1 MNRES
6 PFVVI
11 GAGPAGLTAA
21 LELARAGMPVEVHEA
36 GSHVG
41 GMSAS
46 LDLWGQRIDLG
57 PHRFFSRNARV
68 NAFWREIAG
77 GDCVSVDRL
86 TRILY
91 DGRFFYYPL
100 RPLNALAGLGL
111 AEAVRCGFSYLAALF
126 GQHRATEA
134 ETFEDWVSRRF
145 GSRLYRTFFKTYS
158 EKLWGIPCSRLDADF
173 AAQRI
178 KKFSLGEAVRTMFF
192 GNDGRHATLCDRF
205 LYPTGGT
212 GEIYEK
218 IAREIER
225 RGGRIFLNSPVRGLW
240 CEGDAVGGVT
250 LEDGSMRPARHVV
263 STMPLTLAAMSL
275 SRRAATAETCAALRY
290 RNTILVYLLV
300 DGTGLFPDN
309 WIYVHSA
316 GLDCGRITNFRN
328 WAPSIC
334 GDATGTIV
342 ALEYWCYDEDP
353 VWRAPDETLI
363 ETAKREFRA
372 TGLDG
377 GRAIQEGKVVRLHRS
392 YPVYARGYREPLDRL
407 TAWLRGIR
415 NVSFIG
421 RGGSFKYNN
430 QDHSI
435 LMGLLAADNLL
446 GRADHDL
453 WSVNTDSAYQE
464 KGAFPPSAPTASP
477 V

>member
-21 LELARAGMPVEVHEA
+21 LELARAGQPVEVYETDRR
-36 GSHVG
+36 VG

-46 LDLWGQRIDLG
+46 LDLWGQRVDLG

-68 NAFWREIAG
+68 NAFWREMAG
-77 GDCVSVDRL
+77 ENCVSVDRL

-91 DGRFFYYPL
+91 GGKFFYYPL
-100 RPLNALAGLGL
+100 RPLNALAGLGPL
-111 AEAVRCGFSYLAALF
+111 EAIRCGFSYLSALF
-126 GQHRATEA
+126 QRRSQAEA
-134 ETFEDWVSRRF
+134 QTFEDWVSRRF
-145 GSRLYRTFFKTYS
+145 GTRLYRTFFKTYS

-192 GNDGRHATLCDRF
+192 GNSGKHATLCDRF

-225 RGGRIFLNSPVRGLW
+225 LGGRIYVNAPVRGLW
-240 CEGDAVGGVT
+240 AEGDTVKGIT
-250 LEDGSMRPARHVV
+250 LEDGSTRPARHVI
-263 STMPLTLAAMSL
+263 STMPLTLAASSL
-275 SRRAATAETCAALRY
+275 STRAATAETCAALGY
-290 RNTILVYLLV
+290 RNTVLVYLSI

-309 WIYVHSA
+309 WIYVHSV

-342 ALEYWCYDEDP
+342 VLEYWCYDEDP
-353 VWRAPDETLI
+353 VWHASDETLI

-372 TGLDG
+372 TGLHAG
-377 GRAIQEGKVVRLHRS
+377 HAIPEGKVVRLHRS
-392 YPVYARGYREPLDRL
+392 YPVYARGYREPLARL
-407 TAWLRGIR
+407 TNWLRGVR

-421 RGGSFKYNN
+421 RGGAFKYNN

-446 GRADHDL
+446 GRAEHDL
-453 WSVNTDSAYQE
+453 WSVNTDSEYQE
-464 KGAFPPSAPTASP
+464 GAKIPSRSQNRA
-477 V
+477 